1 MILGRMREDYEGV
14 YECGL
19 WLEMGGGGYGGVIG
33 DGLEGV

>member
-19 WLEMGGGGYGGVIG
+19 WLEMGGGGVT
-33 DGLEGV
+33 EG